1 VAEKSIATAP
11 QVSHHD
17 PATIVQNAANIQ
29 EELAPQP
36 ASSASISSSTAAEI
50 TPEPSV
56 ISCSSAPASQRQ
68 HHMITRTQTGKLKP
82 KVFISTRH
90 PIPACFV
97 ADLVAQPQEPSSV
110 QQALQHPHWLQA
122 MQAEMNAL
130 HSNKTWTLV
139 PRQANM
145 NIISSK
151 WVFKIK
157 TRSDGSLERY
167 KARLVARGFSQ
178 QPGLD
183 YDETSSPVIKPST
196 IRLILTIGLSQGWSV
211 KQLDVSNAFLHGDLQ
226 EQVYLAQPPGF
237 EDSSHPDYVCHLHK
251 ALYGLKQ
258 TPCAWY
264 LKFSNYIQQMG
275 FTRCPYDQSLFY
287 RTQGSDILLLLIYVD
302 DILLTGSSSSQ
313 ITKLIAHL
321 SAVFHMKNLGDIHYF
336 LGLQIARDESTFTV
350 TQTRYLLS
358 LLQKFGLDGAKP
370 VSTPLASGASMS
382 ATDGV
387 PLADPSH
394 YRCLVGSLQYLTLTR
409 PDISF
414 AVHHVCRFMQAPH
427 DTHLTAVKR
436 IFWYLK
442 GTLNVGL
449 HYIRTPVHELRGFCD
464 ADWAGCRDDR
474 RSTTGFAIFLGPN
487 LISWGAK

>member
-1 VAEKSIATAP
+1 
-11 QVSHHD
+11 
-17 PATIVQNAANIQ
+17 
-29 EELAPQP
+29 
-36 ASSASISSSTAAEI
+36 
-50 TPEPSV
+50 
-56 ISCSSAPASQRQ
+56 
-68 HHMITRTQTGKLKP
+68 
-82 KVFISTRH
+82 
-90 PIPACFV
+90 
-97 ADLVAQPQEPSSV
+97 
-110 QQALQHPHWLQA
+110 
-122 MQAEMNAL
+122 
-130 HSNKTWTLV
+130 
-139 PRQANM
+139 
-145 NIISSK
+145 
-151 WVFKIK
+151 
-157 TRSDGSLERY
+157 
-167 KARLVARGFSQ
+167 
-178 QPGLD
+178 
-183 YDETSSPVIKPST
+183 
-196 IRLILTIGLSQGWSV
+196 
-211 KQLDVSNAFLHGDLQ
+211 
-226 EQVYLAQPPGF
+226 
-237 EDSSHPDYVCHLHK
+237 
-251 ALYGLKQ
+251 
-258 TPCAWY
+258 
-264 LKFSNYIQQMG
+264 MG

-414 AVHHVCRFMQAPH
+414 TVHHVCRFMQAPH

-436 IFWYLK
+436 IFRYLK